1 MHFSENVVHNKIN
14 SNSYETSHACLTS
27 SGRLLHLYFEENV
40 IFRVY
45 ANHICYVV
53 VIIVTDGNSNINTVD
68 TIPEAIQLREAG
80 VYIFVIAI
88 NYSGDMYRQEVDEI
102 ASQPPH
108 QNVFWVNDFS
118 DLEGVAGALFNK
130 MSSPGIP

>member
-1 MHFSENVVHNKIN
+1 MHVWQVLEGCYIFLQNHN
-14 SNSYETSHACLTS
+14 L
-27 SGRLLHLYFEENV
+27 LYFFLKKNV
-40 IFRVY
+40 SFRVY
-45 ANHICYVV
+45 ANYIFYVA

-80 VYIFVIAI
+80 VHIFVIAI
-88 NYSGDMYRQEVDEI
+88 DYSGDMYRQEVDEI

-130 MSSPGIP
+130 ISSPGIH

>member
-1 MHFSENVVHNKIN
+1 MFDKFWKAVTSFYKITIYYIFFKENL
-14 SNSYETSHACLTS
+14 S
-27 SGRLLHLYFEENV
+27 
-40 IFRVY
+40 FRVY
-45 ANHICYVV
+45 ANYIFYVA

-80 VYIFVIAI
+80 VHIFVIAI
-88 NYSGDMYRQEVDEI
+88 DYSGDMYRQEVDEI

-118 DLEGVAGALFNK
+118 DLEGIAGALFNK
-130 MSSPGIP
+130 ISSPGIH